1 MPDRVPY
8 PEQRNRSERMTG
20 VATLGLSAED
30 QQAVEA
36 FRAQVVTP
44 SMTGLVILYFT
55 ASWCGPCKQLSPIV
69 EKVAADYA
77 AKGVTL
83 VKIDVDENK
92 FIAAQF
98 RVQSVPTVYAVH
110 GGQPIADLG
119 QARTEPQLKQLLDQI
134 LRQLPV
140 ESDES
145 RMTQEIEPLLAMGE
159 EMLAAGDAE
168 RAVGVFAQ
176 IADMA
181 PTSAAAHSGLIR
193 ALIAAGDV
201 EGAAAALAAVPED
214 VAKDTALAQARSA
227 LELAQSA
234 PDMSELAPLAAAV
247 AANPDDHAA
256 RLELASGQ
264 IAAGDR
270 DGAADN
276 LFHIITAD
284 RDWNDGAARTR
295 LLALLEA
302 VGLEDAWARAQRRR
316 LSDILFG

>member
-1 MPDRVPY
+1 VPPY
-8 PEQRNRSERMTG
+8 RGQQNFSRKDDD

-36 FRAQVVTP
+36 FRANVVTP
-44 SMTGLVILYFT
+44 SMTGLVVLYFT
-55 ASWCGPCKQLSPIV
+55 ASWCGPCKQLSPII

-159 EMLAAGDAE
+159 ELLAAGDGE
-168 RAVGVFAQ
+168 RAVAVFAQ

-181 PTSAAAHSGLIR
+181 PASTAAHSGLIR
-193 ALIAAGDV
+193 ALLAASDV

-214 VAKDTALAQARSA
+214 VAKDPALGQARSA
-227 LELAQSA
+227 LELAQNA
-234 PDMSELAPLAAAV
+234 PDTSELTALATAL
-247 AANPDDHAA
+247 AANPDDHQA
-256 RLELASGQ
+256 RIDLATAQ

-270 DGAADN
+270 DAAADN
-276 LFHIITAD
+276 LFHIIAAD
-284 RDWNDGAARTR
+284 REWNDGAARTR